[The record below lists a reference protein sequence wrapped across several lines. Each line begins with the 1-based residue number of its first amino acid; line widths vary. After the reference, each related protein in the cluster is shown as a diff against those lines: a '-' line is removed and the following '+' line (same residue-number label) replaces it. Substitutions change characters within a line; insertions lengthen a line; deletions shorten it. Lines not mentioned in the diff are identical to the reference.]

1 MNCRSQVTLETFILL
16 ATFIAFIGLLVHIEV
31 RFVKELHRRNLEIG
45 FDDPAK
51 AFGKSRSLEANFTRW
66 FR

>member
-1 MNCRSQVTLETFILL
+1 MTLETLILL
-16 ATFIAFIGLLVHIEV
+16 AAFITFIGLLVHIEV
-31 RFVKELHRRNLEIG
+31 RFVKELHRRKFEIG
-45 FDDPAK
+45 FDDSAK